1 MHMELQRANMW
12 KRISAWLFD
21 AILLGM
27 LSVGCAFL
35 LSVILGYDAQT
46 DKLSALY
53 TTYETQ
59 YGVVFD
65 MTIEEYDAMS
75 AEERA
80 AYEAA
85 FSAFSADPESG
96 RLLGLLLNMTL
107 VILTFGILL
116 GYLLLEFTVPL
127 LFGNGQTLGKKVF
140 GVAVMRTDA
149 VRITPAMLFVRTV
162 LGKFTIE
169 TMIPVLIVMMIFFG
183 AVGIGGTL
191 VILLLGL
198 VQLVLLSATR
208 TRSAIHDVLAQS
220 VTVDLASQRIFEN
233 IEARETYLKACAAEA
248 AARSDD

>member
-248 AARSDD
+248 ARSDD